1 MHIIIPALLIG
12 LGVGIMVGLTGVGGG
27 ALLVP
32 LLVLL
37 LDVPPII
44 AVGTGAVFVAATKIG
59 AAWSYYQRGQVDM
72 RLVLRMSIGSIPGA
86 ILGVVV
92 LAILRSHLGDG
103 VNHLLKILIGSL
115 LIVTPG
121 FALFQKYLEKTG
133 KKSLRDRLPE
143 WITPKIGAIAV
154 GLIGGFLVGMTSM
167 GSGSIIMILLVL
179 FYSRTLP
186 TLVGTDIAHAVVL
199 AVVAG
204 VGHFALGDINFSLL
218 AALLLG
224 SIPGA
229 WCAAHYATSIR
240 GVWLRTVLLSV
251 LVVAGISML

>member
-1 MHIIIPALLIG
+1 MHQIVLALAIG
-12 LGVGIMVGLTGVGGG
+12 LVVGVMVGLTGVGGG

-32 LLVLL
+32 LLVLI

-59 AAWSYYQRGQVDM
+59 AAWSYYQRGNVDT
-72 RLVLRMSIGSIPGA
+72 RLVLRMSLGSVPGA
-86 ILGVVV
+86 ILGVGV
-92 LAILRSHLGDG
+92 LAVLRAHMGGG
-103 VNHLLKILIGSL
+103 VNELLKILIGSL
-115 LIVTPG
+115 LILTPG
-121 FALFQKYLEKTG
+121 FALFQKYLESTG
-133 KKSLRDRLPE
+133 KKTMRDRLPR
-143 WITPKIGAIAV
+143 WITPKNGAVAV

-179 FYSRTLP
+179 FYSRTLQ
-186 TLVGTDIAHAVVL
+186 TLVGTDIAHAVIL

-204 VGHFALGDINFSLL
+204 AGHLALGDIDFRLL
-218 AALLLG
+218 SALLLG

-229 WCAAHYATSIR
+229 WCAAHYAASIR
-240 GVWLRTVLLSV
+240 TVWLRRVLFSV